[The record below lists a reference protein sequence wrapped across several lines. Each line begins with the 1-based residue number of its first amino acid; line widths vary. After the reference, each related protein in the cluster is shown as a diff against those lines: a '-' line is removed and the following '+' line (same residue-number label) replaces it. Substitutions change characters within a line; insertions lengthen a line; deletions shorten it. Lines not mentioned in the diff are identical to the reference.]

1 MVRLRVEAS
10 QDLKALAY
18 GELEAL
24 SDLSG
29 GSLDLIDDT
38 KDLVIEYRGDLN
50 SLSSVICRASLI
62 KRIWIINDAVEKPLV
77 KLDRSRYRVLRRGR
91 RGDAVIIDLR
101 IARLL
106 VNLART
112 NENKIFLDP
121 FVGSGVIAQE
131 ALMIGAHVIGIDIDL
146 RYVKSLVGNAYVDTV
161 NSDSLLSPIKD
172 ESIHAIATDPPYNKL
187 SISEVD
193 LDSLYRK
200 FAEEA
205 FRILRSGGYVAFSHP
220 TYVDSLDW
228 FLSTGLELVIN
239 GLQYVHGGLTRLIY
253 VFRKP

>member
-1 MVRLRVEAS
+1 MEVS

-24 SDLSG
+24 SELSG
-29 GSLDLIDDT
+29 GFLDLIDDSR
-38 KDLVIEYRGDLN
+38 DLVIEYRGDPEQLRKK
-50 SLSSVICRASLI
+50 ICRASLI
-62 KRIWIINDAVEKPLV
+62 RRIWISNGTGERLFVE
-77 KLDRSRYRVLRRGR
+77 LDRSRYRALRRGR
-91 RGDAVIIDLR
+91 LDNAVVIDLR

-112 NENKIFLDP
+112 EEGGVFLDP

-131 ALMIGAHVIGIDIDL
+131 AMLVGAHVIGIDINPKYL
-146 RYVKSLVGNAYVDTV
+146 GSLNSAYVDSV
-161 NSDSLLSPIKD
+161 NSDSLLSPIRD
-172 ESIHAIATDPPYNKL
+172 GSIHSIATDPPYNRL
-187 SISEVD
+187 SIINVD
-193 LDSLYRK
+193 LDSLYRG

-205 FRILRSGGYVAFSHP
+205 FRVLRNGGYVAFSHP

-228 FLSTGLELVIN
+228 FLNAGFELVIN